1 MGNIKKKSGY
11 EFSRYYKENLD
22 WLKASWRRGTKKCGT
37 ETFDRYITKSIKAY
51 YAEVRND
58 GRVNRKIALKQIEIN
73 SSEELIEDVEV
84 TILDTCSKRIKW
96 HWFD

>member
-1 MGNIKKKSGY
+1 MKNNKKKNGY

-22 WLKASWRRGTKKCGT
+22 WTKASWRSGTKKWNT
-37 ETFDRYITKSIKAY
+37 SVFDRYITKSIKAY
-51 YAEVRND
+51 GAEVRND

-84 TILDTCSKRIKW
+84 VVLDTCSKRIKW